1 MNRTKIDNKY
11 IAGFFDGEGSAMVLT
26 IRIKEKG
33 GYHFRIRPVIKI
45 TQKTKRI
52 LMLIKNFFGYGTLMR
67 SHITSGEC
75 WIFQINGHEK
85 ILKFINQISPY
96 SILKKKQLLLIQEMI
111 SLQIKTNQPYEQSQL
126 GKIIDIRDEVHSL
139 NCETRHNIKQKYPKE
154 RILKEHVFIDI
165 EKFELLRRLK
175 RNAKN

>member
-1 MNRTKIDNKY
+1 MQKTKIDKAY

-26 IRIKEKG
+26 SRIKEKG

-52 LMLIKNFFGYGTLMR
+52 LMLIKDYLCCGTLMR
-67 SHITSGEC
+67 SHISSGDC
-75 WIFQINGHEK
+75 WVFQINGQEK
-85 ILKFINQISPY
+85 ILSFIENIAPY
-96 SILKKKQLLLIQEMI
+96 SILKQRQLLLIKNMMTF
-111 SLQIKTNQPYEQSQL
+111 QIKKNQPYERSQL
-126 GKIIDIRDEVHSL
+126 EVIIDLRDEIHAL

-154 RILKEHVFIDI
+154 RVLKEHVFIDI

-175 RNAKN
+175 KK